1 MSVSAREVSITN
13 YLHTRVKIQDKVKDL
28 PTELLLWQP
37 GPGKWSINEIV
48 GHLLDSNIV
57 NSYRIRKIISEPVT
71 PIVTFAHEDWVSQQ
85 QFNDMPV
92 EEMLTAYEALA
103 TYNAILLRKL
113 NEEQWQRY
121 GLKGEEPISIAH
133 IIDSFICNHVEKHMG
148 QIDRNIQAYNREG
161 R

>member
-1 MSVSAREVSITN
+1 MSVSARAASIVN
-13 YLHTRVKIQDKVKDL
+13 YVGTKDKIQNKVKDL
-28 PTELLLWQP
+28 PEDLLVWQP

-57 NSYRIRKIISEPVT
+57 NSYRIRKIISEPIT
-71 PIVTFAHEDWVSQQ
+71 PIVTFAHEGWVSQQ
-85 QFNDMPV
+85 LFNKTTV
-92 EEMLTAYEALA
+92 EEMLTAYEALTA
-103 TYNAILLRKL
+103 YNATLLRKL

-133 IIDSFICNHVEKHMG
+133 IVDSFICNHVEKHMG
-148 QIDRNIQAYNREG
+148 QIDRNIEAYNREE